1 MAVSARRAV
10 MTLYSSN
17 HCPYSHRVR
26 IALLEKNVT
35 ADIIGLDEDY
45 LPVDLMDLNPYN
57 SVPTL
62 VDRDMVLFN
71 SRIIM
76 EYLDERYPH
85 PPLLPIDPVNRAQS
99 RLFLYRIE
107 RDWYSLVDVFKGDDE
122 QAKVQARVE
131 LRDGL
136 TAVAPIF
143 EQKPFFMNDEFSL
156 VDCSLAPVLWRLPSY
171 GVVLPPQ
178 AKPLLKYAES
188 VFSRAS
194 FQKSLSNVEKTMEH
208 L

>member
-10 MTLYSSN
+10 LTLYSSN
-17 HCPYSHRVR
+17 HCPLSHRVR
-26 IALLEKNVT
+26 IALLEKSVT

-62 VDRDMVLFN
+62 VDRDLVLYN
-71 SRIIM
+71 SHIIM

-85 PPLLPIDPVNRAQS
+85 PPLLPIDPVNRARS

-107 RDWYSLVDVFKGDDE
+107 RDWYSLIDVLNGDDK
-122 QAKVQARVE
+122 QRKAAAVAE

-143 EQKPFFMNDEFSL
+143 QQKPFFMNDEFSL
-156 VDCSLAPVLWRLPSY
+156 VDCSLAPLLWRLPSY
-171 GVVLPPQ
+171 GVTLPPQ
-178 AKPLLKYAES
+178 AKPLLAYAER
-188 VFSRAS
+188 VFDRAS
-194 FQKSLSNVEKTMEH
+194 FQKSLSDVEKTIEH

>member
-1 MAVSARRAV
+1 MAISARRAV

-26 IALLEKNVT
+26 IALLEKSVT

-62 VDRDMVLFN
+62 VDRDLVLYN

-107 RDWYSLVDVFKGDDE
+107 RDWYSLIDVFDGDDE
-122 QAKVQARVE
+122 QRKAEVRAG

-143 EQKPFFMNDEFSL
+143 QQKPFFMNDEFSL
-156 VDCSLAPVLWRLPSY
+156 VDCSLAPLLWRLPSY
-171 GVVLPPQ
+171 GVSLPSQ
-178 AKPLLKYAES
+178 AKPLLTYAER
-188 VFSRAS
+188 VFGRPS
-194 FQKSLSNVEKTMEH
+194 FQKSLSDAEKTIEH